1 MGENALAAY
10 AVGFT
15 TGIAVTAL
23 AASYHYVW
31 RNRLVNWGATAA
43 EATAQQARQRVDGP
57 PAAPVTSTTTTT
69 SATTPV
75 PPQGSAT
82 TTITTTTGAHQ

>member
-43 EATAQQARQRVDGP
+43 EARPSCPATNSARAVSTWGPDPPEP
-57 PAAPVTSTTTTT
+57 PAVLVLGGE
-69 SATTPV
+69 TPE
-75 PPQGSAT
+75 PPAMT
-82 TTITTTTGAHQ
+82 W